1 MVTNIALEAVR
12 DAPKY
17 QFGTADNPLS
27 PNLQIRSALQRT
39 SDRLLRA
46 YAGPLVSLLTSFAPL
61 WAPVDA
67 VTPSGLHNV
76 IDSTGSDT
84 ESRNQCCSGPPIAL

>member
-17 QFGTADNPLS
+17 QFGTAYNPLS

-39 SDRLLRA
+39 SDRLPRA

-67 VTPSGLHNV
+67 VTPSGLH

-84 ESRNQCCSGPPIAL
+84 ESQNQCCSGPPTAL